1 MYKPWEQDVIDL
13 RAQGVSWQGTAEQIR
28 QRYPVMRDINE
39 MKLVRKCRSV
49 MDKYARREGIVAAAA
64 PVESSPMSK
73 KYKQD
78 GTVESVC
85 LIELWDGEDLTPE
98 KIMAFHKMDPAAWT
112 VVSYTNNI
120 WHAMAGK
127 EQRNARKQMYQ
138 SKLVA
143 RPKADGISLAE
154 IDKHFK
160 LLDRVYTPPVV
171 FAQRASGS
179 KMAEVNIADLHLGRL
194 SWHGDTGYNYDHK
207 IARAMFTEIISGIY
221 HELKSV
227 PLEYITFV
235 WANDFF
241 NSDTVLKT
249 TTNGTPQDTDIRWQK
264 LFNAGV
270 EMLVDAI
277 TTLAE
282 LAPVKTFYTAS
293 NHDEIT
299 AYHAIKY
306 LEAWFRKDARMEIN
320 TDARPR
326 KYQLYGNTLL
336 GYPHGDKEK
345 PARLASMMPNEAR
358 TLWGSSVTREM
369 HAAHLH
375 SEHAIEEVNGV
386 IVRRI
391 SSPTAPDTWSD
402 KAGFVTAV
410 RKAQTFIYDRENG
423 LMQIINTPVINAQA
437 DCKNRF

>member
-13 RAQGVSWQGTAEQIR
+13 RAEGMSWTDTADEIR
-28 QRYPVMRDINE
+28 RRYPDMSDTGE
-39 MKLVRKCRSV
+39 MKLIRSCRSV
-49 MDKYARREGIVAAAA
+49 LEKHERNKKNSLTAVEPAA
-64 PVESSPMSK
+64 VSK
-73 KYKQD
+73 KYNQD

-98 KIMAFHKMDPAAWT
+98 KILAFHKLDAEKWQ
-112 VVSYTNNI
+112 VISYTNNI
-120 WHAMAGK
+120 WHAMTGK
-127 EQRNARKQMYQ
+127 EQGNQRRQMYQ

-143 RPKADGISLAE
+143 KPKAGGISLGE
-154 IDKHFK
+154 IDRHFRQ
-160 LLDRVYTPPVV
+160 LDRVYRHPIVFPPYPT
-171 FAQRASGS
+171 GS

-207 IARAMFTEIISGIY
+207 IARDMFRGIISEIY
-221 HELKSV
+221 HALKLM

-235 WANDFF
+235 WTNDFF
-241 NSDTVLKT
+241 NSDTIAKT
-249 TTNGTPQDTDIRWQK
+249 TTGNTPQDTDIRWQK

-277 TTLAE
+277 TMLSE

-293 NHDEIT
+293 NHDEAT

-306 LEAWFRKDARMEIN
+306 LEAWFRKDSRIEVN

-326 KYQLYGNTLL
+326 KYLLYGNVLL
-336 GYPHGDKEK
+336 GYTHGDKEK
-345 PARLASMMPNEAR
+345 PSRLSSLMPNEAR
-358 TLWGSSVTREM
+358 TLWGESVTREI

-386 IVRRI
+386 IVRRV

-402 KAGFVTAV
+402 KAGYVTAV
-410 RKAQTFIYDRENG
+410 RKAQTFIYDRERG
-423 LMQIINTPVINAQA
+423 LMQTINTPVEPQA
-437 DCKNRF
+437 DGKNLI

>member
-13 RAQGVSWQGTAEQIR
+13 RAEGMSWTDTADEIR
-28 QRYPVMRDINE
+28 RRYPEMDVGE
-39 MKLVRKCRSV
+39 MKLIRSCRSV
-49 MDKYARREGIVAAAA
+49 MEKYARHKGVPAS
-64 PVESSPMSK
+64 VEPATVSK
-73 KYKQD
+73 KYNQD

-98 KIMAFHKMDPAAWT
+98 KILAFHKLDAEKWQ
-112 VVSYTNNI
+112 VISYTNNI
-120 WHAMAGK
+120 WHAMTGK
-127 EQRNARKQMYQ
+127 DKGNQRRQMYQ

-143 RPKADGISLAE
+143 KPKAGGISLTE
-154 IDKHFK
+154 IDRHFRQ
-160 LLDRVYTPPVV
+160 LDRVYKSPIVFPPYP
-171 FAQRASGS
+171 AGS

-207 IARAMFTEIISGIY
+207 IARQMFGEIISEIY
-221 HELKSV
+221 HALKMM

-235 WANDFF
+235 WTNDFF
-241 NSDTVLKT
+241 NSDTVAKT
-249 TTNGTPQDTDIRWQK
+249 TTGGTPQDTDIRWQK

-277 TTLAE
+277 TMLSE

-293 NHDEIT
+293 NHDEAT

-306 LEAWFRKDARMEIN
+306 LEAWFRGDNRIEVN

-326 KYQLYGNTLL
+326 KYMLYGNVLL
-336 GYPHGDKEK
+336 GYTHGDKEK
-345 PARLASMMPNEAR
+345 PSRLSSLMPNEAR
-358 TLWGSSVTREM
+358 TLWGQSVTREI

-386 IVRRI
+386 IVRRV

-402 KAGFVTAV
+402 KAGYVTAV
-410 RKAQTFIYDRENG
+410 RKAQTFIYDRERG
-423 LMQIINTPVINAQA
+423 LMQTINTPVGAQA
-437 DCKNRF
+437 DGGNMI